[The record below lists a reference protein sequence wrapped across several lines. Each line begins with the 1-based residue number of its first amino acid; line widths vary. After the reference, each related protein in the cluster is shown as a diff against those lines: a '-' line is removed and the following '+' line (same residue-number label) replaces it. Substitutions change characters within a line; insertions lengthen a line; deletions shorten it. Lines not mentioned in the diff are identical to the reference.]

1 MRYLHASGFALLG
14 VLAAGCYAPSPNNFS
29 ALAGPARTG
38 DLPTLQRLLAAGGNP
53 NIMDPGGNHWT
64 PLLHAIHKSQPA
76 AVDLLLR
83 SGADPRLAVNGLQ
96 PLLMAVGTGDAQIV
110 RRLLEAGA
118 DPRADDEIFLTAV
131 SGGALSDLDNPLLG
145 RCNTDVV
152 KALRQRAP
160 DLRLP
165 RGPRG
170 HIAVIF
176 ARLNHCND
184 VVSLASDQ

>member
-1 MRYLHASGFALLG
+1 M
-14 VLAAGCYAPSPNNFS
+14 
-29 ALAGPARTG
+29 
-38 DLPTLQRLLAAGGNP
+38 
-53 NIMDPGGNHWT
+53 
-64 PLLHAIHKSQPA
+64 
-76 AVDLLLR
+76 
-83 SGADPRLAVNGLQ
+83 
-96 PLLMAVGTGDAQIV
+96 
-110 RRLLEAGA
+110 
-118 DPRADDEIFLTAV
+118 AV

-184 VVSLASDQ
+184 VVSLAAIQ